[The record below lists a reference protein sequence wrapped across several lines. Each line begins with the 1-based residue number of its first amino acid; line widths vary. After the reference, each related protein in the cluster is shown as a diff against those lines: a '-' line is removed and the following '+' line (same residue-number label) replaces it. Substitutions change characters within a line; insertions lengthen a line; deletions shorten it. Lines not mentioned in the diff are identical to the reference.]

1 MSVWT
6 VLLAAGS
13 GTRLAEAAGGVKKQF
28 LRLDGRPLYWRS
40 LRAFAS
46 LPEVAGVVVVFP
58 PADLEEARKEL
69 ETLTAKNDPGVT
81 VAVAPG
87 GARRQDSVAGG
98 LAALPRECRYVLVH
112 DAARP
117 FADAALIGRVVDAL
131 FAGAKAVIPVLPVT
145 DTIKE
150 VRDGLVGRTFKR
162 DALAAVQTP
171 QGFDLALLRQAF
183 AHAGEGFDVTDDASL
198 VEHLGQPVATVPG
211 APENRKIT
219 HPEDLALLA
228 ASPPAALPVT
238 GYGYDVHRY
247 ADPGRPAKQPAR
259 PMRLGGY
266 PILGAP
272 EVLAHSDGD
281 VLLHALVDA
290 ILGCVAGGDIGTLF
304 PDSNPDFDN
313 MASGVFVSE
322 ALILAR
328 GRGLTIT
335 HVDLTVIAQ
344 IPRIAPHAQAIRLN
358 VAALLGLD
366 RSQVNV
372 KATTEEGLGFTGEKK
387 GIKAVALVTGWRRP
401 QGPEP
406 AETPGKA

>member
-28 LRLDGRPLYWRS
+28 LRLDAKPLYWRP
-40 LRAFAS
+40 LTTFARC
-46 LPEVAGVVVVFP
+46 PAVAGIVVVFP
-58 PADLEEARKEL
+58 PEEL
-69 ETLTAKNDPGVT
+69 EAARAELDALRARHDPGVALS
-81 VAVAPG
+81 VAAG
-87 GARRQDSVAGG
+87 GVRRQDSVANG
-98 LAALPRECRYVLVH
+98 LAALPRDCRQVLIH

-117 FADAALIGRVVDAL
+117 FVDAALIDRVVEAVTTG
-131 FAGAKAVIPVLPVT
+131 AGAVIPVLPVT

-150 VRDGLVGRTFKR
+150 TRDGFVARTLDR
-162 DALAAVQTP
+162 NRLAAVQTP
-171 QGFDLALLRQAF
+171 QGFDRALLEEAF
-183 AHAGEGFDVTDDASL
+183 ANAGPDCDVTDDASL
-198 VEHLGQPVATVPG
+198 VEHLGRPVAMVAGSPQ
-211 APENRKIT
+211 NRKIT
-219 HPEDLALLA
+219 NPEDLALLA
-228 ASPPAALPVT
+228 ESLTPPLPVV

-247 ADPGRPAKQPAR
+247 ADPNRPGKQPAR
-259 PMRLGGY
+259 PLKLGGY

-290 ILGCVAGGDIGTLF
+290 ILGCVAAGDIGTLF

-322 ALILAR
+322 ALLLAR
-328 GRGLTIT
+328 GKGLTLS

-344 IPRIAPHAQAIRLN
+344 IPRIGPHAQAIRLN

-387 GIKAVALVTGWRRP
+387 GIKAVAVVTGWRSAP
-401 QGPEP
+401 P
-406 AETPGKA
+406 APAS

>member
-13 GTRLAEAAGGVKKQF
+13 GTRLASAAGGVKKQF

-40 LRAFAS
+40 LRAFARC
-46 LPEVAGVVVVFP
+46 PEVAGVVVVFP
-58 PADLEEARKEL
+58 PADLAAAQAELDALRARE
-69 ETLTAKNDPGVT
+69 DPGV
-81 VAVAPG
+81 AVVTAPG
-87 GARRQDSVAGG
+87 GVRRQDSVASG
-98 LAALPRECRYVLVH
+98 LAALPRACRFVLVH

-117 FADAALIGRVVDAL
+117 FADPPLIGRVIDAL
-131 FAGAKAVIPVLPVT
+131 LAGKKAVIPVLPVT

-150 VRDGLVGRTFKR
+150 MSGGVVARTFDR
-162 DALAAVQTP
+162 NALAAVQTP
-171 QGFDLALLRQAF
+171 QGFELSLLRQAF
-183 AHAGEGFDVTDDASL
+183 AHAGEDFDVTDDASL
-198 VEHLGQPVATVPG
+198 VEHFGQDVTTVAG
-211 APENRKIT
+211 ASENRKIT
-219 HPEDLALLA
+219 NPEDLALLA
-228 ASPPAALPVT
+228 ASPAVAVPVV

-247 ADPGRPAKQPAR
+247 ADPARPGKQPAR
-259 PMRLGGY
+259 PMKLGGY

-290 ILGCVAGGDIGTLF
+290 ILGCVAGGDIGALF

-322 ALILAR
+322 ALLLAKS
-328 GRGLTIT
+328 RGLAIS
-335 HVDLTVIAQ
+335 HVDLTVICQ
-344 IPRIAPHAQAIRLN
+344 IPRIGPHAQAIRLN

-387 GIKAVALVTGWRRP
+387 GIKAVALVTGWR
-401 QGPEP
+401 QAGQD
-406 AETPGKA
+406 AAAAPGS